1 MPYVNVRTAGT
12 ITYEQKEQIAEEI
25 SETLERVLNKPR
37 SATYITFDEIP
48 RENWAV
54 GGNLLGKKD

>member
-1 MPYVNVRTAGT
+1 MPYVNVRVAGT
-12 ITYEQKEQIAEEI
+12 ITDEQKEKIAEEM
-25 SETLERVLNKPR
+25 SDTLARVINKPK
-37 SATYITFDEIP
+37 SATYITFDEVP

>member
-1 MPYVNVRTAGT
+1 MPYVNVRVAGT
-12 ITYEQKEQIAEEI
+12 ITYEQKEKIAEEI
-25 SETLERVLNKPR
+25 SETLELVINKPK
-37 SATYITFDEIP
+37 SATYITFDEVP

>member
-1 MPYVNVRTAGT
+1 MPYVNVRIAGT
-12 ITYEQKEQIAEEI
+12 ITYEQKEKIAEEI
-25 SETLERVLNKPR
+25 SDTLERVINKPK
-37 SATYITFDEIP
+37 SATYITFDEVP

>member
-1 MPYVNVRTAGT
+1 MPYVNVCVAGT
-12 ITYEQKEQIAEEI
+12 ITYEQKEKIAEEI
-25 SETLERVLNKPR
+25 SETLERVINKPK
-37 SATYITFDEIP
+37 SATYITFDEVP

>member
-1 MPYVNVRTAGT
+1 MPYVNVRVAGT
-12 ITYEQKEQIAEEI
+12 ITYEQKAKIAEEI
-25 SETLERVLNKPR
+25 TDTLERVINKPK
-37 SATYITFDEIP
+37 SATYITFEEVP

>member
-1 MPYVNVRTAGT
+1 MPYVNVRVAGT
-12 ITYEQKEQIAEEI
+12 ITYEQKEKIAEEI
-25 SETLERVLNKPR
+25 SETLERVINKPR